1 MILQTLHIALN
12 HIFEYMYI
20 YMTHVMRKPFCIFKN
35 KCANHTANQN
45 LCFAANTGQ
54 FRNSPNPRFKP
65 RTIFGCCTARFVSV
79 LVGNPEDRF
88 AHPAAYNQ
96 VDCFLAIWTT
106 YLYNGKDHIC
116 RDIVSRALQTHNN
129 VVMGVYFDVSM
140 HTIDTN
146 RPVHISWLKP
156 VMSVNEI

>member
-12 HIFEYMYI
+12 HIYMYI
-20 YMTHVMRKPFCIFKN
+20 YMTHVMRKPFCIFEN
-35 KCANHTANQN
+35 KCAVTTQ
-45 LCFAANTGQ
+45 LIRIFVSLQIQG
-54 FRNSPNPRFKP
+54 NSETPRIRDFKP

-88 AHPAAYNQ
+88 AHAAAYNQ

-106 YLYNGKDHIC
+106 YLYNAKDHIC

-140 HTIDTN
+140 HTTDTN